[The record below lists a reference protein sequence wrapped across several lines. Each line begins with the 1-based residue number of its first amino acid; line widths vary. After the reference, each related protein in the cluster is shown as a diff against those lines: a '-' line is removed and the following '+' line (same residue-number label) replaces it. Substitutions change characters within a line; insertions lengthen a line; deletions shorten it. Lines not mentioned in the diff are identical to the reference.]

1 MAANLKPLRGG
12 AAAAGAGA
20 ASATAGAA
28 AGGTAAAG
36 ANNKSKNN
44 KAAQIRTSAYNF
56 IPVIVSTFLKI
67 LPFALYVATLI
78 ESLLF
83 NDVRG
88 FFIFLGLLL
97 NDCLNT
103 AYNYM
108 VGKKDNEACA
118 IVRNMYSTEEFL
130 VLPTT
135 HTEYITFVTAFL
147 MSSMFFKQ
155 VFNYAVF
162 VIFSVLVGMTA
173 YSRVSSGCKDF
184 IDAGYSILLGAFKG
198 IIYYVII
205 KDFYEPKDVTPEDHW
220 LERSLKK
227 ILPKSDA
234 DDFV

>member
-1 MAANLKPLRGG
+1 MKKIIFRKFLFDCLAFFIISLI
-12 AAAAGAGA
+12 
-20 ASATAGAA
+20 S
-28 AGGTAAAG
+28 
-36 ANNKSKNN
+36 
-44 KAAQIRTSAYNF
+44 TSVIIWVFQAVNYMDIIIDDGRDYLVYLNYSLLNF
-56 IPVIVSTFLKI
+56 PKIFSKI
-67 LPFALYVATLI
+67 LPFALYVSTLM

-88 FFIFLGLLL
+88 FFIFIGLLL

-135 HTEYITFVTAFL
+135 HTEYITFITAFL
-147 MSSMFFKQ
+147 MASMFFKQ
-155 VFNYAVF
+155 VFNYGVF

-198 IIYYVII
+198 IIYYVVV
-205 KDFYEPKDVTPEDHW
+205 KDFYEPKDVTPEEHW
-220 LERSLKK
+220 LEKALKK

>member
-12 AAAAGAGA
+12 ASAEGTSNT
-20 ASATAGAA
+20 SATNTSAGV
-28 AGGTAAAG
+28 
-36 ANNKSKNN
+36 KNN
-44 KAAQIRTSAYNF
+44 TAPQIRTSAYNF
-56 IPVIVSTFLKI
+56 IPVLVATFLKI
-67 LPFALYVATLI
+67 LPFALYVSTLM

-88 FFIFLGLLL
+88 FFIFLGILL

-108 VGKKDNEACA
+108 VGRKDNEACA

-147 MSSMFFKQ
+147 MASMFFKQ

-184 IDAGYSILLGAFKG
+184 IDAGYSILMGAFKG
-198 IIYYVII
+198 IIYYVLV
-205 KDFYEPKDVTPEDHW
+205 KDFYEPNDVTPEEHW
-220 LERSLKK
+220 LEKALKN

>member
-12 AAAAGAGA
+12 AAAGGAGGTGA
-20 ASATAGAA
+20 AAGAGAA
-28 AGGTAAAG
+28 AGGTG

-44 KAAQIRTSAYNF
+44 KGAQIRTSAYNF
-56 IPVIVSTFLKI
+56 IPVLVATFLKI
-67 LPFALYVATLI
+67 LPFALYVSTLM

-88 FFIFLGLLL
+88 FFIFIGLLL

-198 IIYYVII
+198 IIYYVVV
-205 KDFYEPKDVTPEDHW
+205 KDFYEPKDVTPEEHW
-220 LERSLKK
+220 LEKALKK

>member
-12 AAAAGAGA
+12 ASNAGATGAATGAAG
-20 ASATAGAA
+20 
-28 AGGTAAAG
+28 AAG
-36 ANNKSKNN
+36 ANNKAKNN
-44 KAAQIRTSAYNF
+44 KVTQIRTSAFNF
-56 IPVIVSTFLKI
+56 IPVIVATFLKI
-67 LPFALYVATLI
+67 LPLALYVSTLI

-108 VGKKDNEACA
+108 IGKKDNETCA
-118 IVRNMYSTEEFL
+118 VVRNMYSTEEYL

-155 VFNYAVF
+155 AFNYAVF

-184 IDAGYSILLGAFKG
+184 IDAGYSLLLGAFKG
-198 IIYYVII
+198 IIYYVIV
-205 KDFYEPKDVTPEDHW
+205 KDFYEPKDVTPEEHW
-220 LERSLKK
+220 LEKALSR

>member
-12 AAAAGAGA
+12 AAGPEAGAG
-20 ASATAGAA
+20 G
-28 AGGTAAAG
+28 AGGTSS
-36 ANNKSKNN
+36 NNKSKNN
-44 KAAQIRTSAYNF
+44 NKPQIRTSAYNF
-56 IPVIVSTFLKI
+56 IPVLVSTFLKI
-67 LPFALYVATLI
+67 LPFALYISTLM

-108 VGKKDNEACA
+108 VGKKDNETCA
-118 IVRNMYSTEEFL
+118 IVRNMYSTQEFL

-147 MSSMFFKQ
+147 MASMFFKQ

-198 IIYYVII
+198 IIYYVIV
-205 KDFYEPKDVTPEDHW
+205 KDFYEPKDVTPEEHW
-220 LERSLKK
+220 LEKALKK